1 MFNLRL
7 QGCAAK
13 AVRYFSYFE
22 YSYEKKFKNLFSKK
36 NLVSGWE
43 KFCQNNKRYRLI
55 RVSTRLTCTLLGVF
69 YR

>member
-22 YSYEKKFKNLFSKK
+22 YSYEKNLRIYLVKK
-36 NLVSGWE
+36 SCLW
-43 KFCQNNKRYRLI
+43 
-55 RVSTRLTCTLLGVF
+55 LGKILPK
-69 YR
+69 

>member
-1 MFNLRL
+1 MFTLQL
-7 QGCAAK
+7 QGCAAM
-13 AVRYFSYFE
+13 AVRYFSYFQ
-22 YSYEKKFKNLFSKK
+22 YSYGKKLRIYLVKS
-36 NLVSGWE
+36 LVSGWE